1 MAGMNIGNG
10 KMQTGE
16 IRASI
21 VMPAYN
27 AASDVRRSIG
37 SALAQTEPRC
47 EVLVID
53 DASNDNTVAVVRQLA
68 EHDGRVRLLRNA
80 VNRGPAASRNR
91 GFAEARGDWIA
102 LLDADDEFAPHRIE
116 TLISLGE
123 RHAADLVADNLLLC
137 PENGIGPAQAMIPAW
152 ALPVGGFLSL
162 AVFVAGNV
170 GSRHTPRV
178 SYGFLQP
185 IIRREFLQAHDL
197 RYQESNRFGEDFL
210 LYVACLLNGARW
222 WVTPEAMYR
231 YTVRPGSLTDVQSAA
246 DLQRIRSVE
255 SALLCNDALLAS
267 DPDLASALRRH
278 KAVIDRFYYYRAF
291 VDALRARAASR
302 VLRVLFESPLSLP
315 YIVQES
321 LLRAPKITMKALRGG
336 YRVMPRAMPRSPPGT
351 GGSGVRSGGGGAPA
365 L

>member
-1 MAGMNIGNG
+1 MNIGNG
-10 KMQTGE
+10 KMQTEE

-27 AASDVRRSIG
+27 AASYLRQSIG
-37 SALAQTEPRC
+37 SALAQTEQRC

-53 DASNDNTVAVVRQLA
+53 DASSDNTADVVARLA
-68 EHDGRVRLLRNA
+68 EQDGRVRLLRNA

-116 TLISLGE
+116 TLITLGE
-123 RHAADLVADNLLLC
+123 RHGADLVADNLLLC
-137 PENGIGPAQAMIPAW
+137 PESGSGPVQAMIPAW
-152 ALPVGGFLSL
+152 ALPAGGFLSL

-170 GSRHTPRV
+170 GSRRTPRV
-178 SYGFLQP
+178 SFGFLQP
-185 IIRREFLQAHDL
+185 IIRREFLRTHDL

-222 WVTPEAMYR
+222 YVTPEAMYR

-255 SALLCNDALLAS
+255 TALLRDDALLAS
-267 DPDLASALRRH
+267 DPDLAPALRRH
-278 KAVIDRFYYYRAF
+278 KAVIDRFYFYRAF
-291 VDALRARAASR
+291 ADALRAREASR
-302 VLRVLFESPLSLP
+302 VLRVLFESPRSLA
-315 YIVQES
+315 YIVQEGM
-321 LLRAPKITMKALRGG
+321 LRAPRIAMKALRGG
-336 YRVMPRAMPRSPPGT
+336 YRVMPRAVPRSPPGA
-351 GGSGVRSGGGGAPA
+351 GGTGVRSGGGGAPA

>member
-1 MAGMNIGNG
+1 MKLGND
-10 KMQTGE
+10 KMQNGE

-27 AASDVRRSIG
+27 AELYLPRSIG
-37 SALAQTEPRC
+37 SALAQTERRC

-53 DASNDNTVAVVRQLA
+53 DASSDGTAAVVAHLA
-68 EHDGRVRLLRNA
+68 ERDGRVRLLRNA

-91 GFAEARGDWIA
+91 GFAEARGDWIV
-102 LLDADDEFAPHRIE
+102 LLDADDDFAPHRIE
-116 TLISLGE
+116 RLIALGE
-123 RHAADLVADNLLLC
+123 QHAADLVADNLLLC
-137 PENGIGPAQAMIPAW
+137 PENGTAPAQAMIPAH
-152 ALPVGGFLSL
+152 ALPAGRFLSL
-162 AVFVAGNV
+162 AAFVAGNV
-170 GSRHTPRV
+170 GSRRTPRV

-255 SALLCNDALLAS
+255 AALLRDDALLAS
-267 DPDLASALRRH
+267 DPDLAPALRRH

-291 VDALRARAASR
+291 VDALRAHAASR
-302 VLRVLFESPLSLP
+302 ALEVLFESPSSLP
-315 YIVQES
+315 YVIQES
-321 LLRAPKITMKALRGG
+321 LIRAPKIAMKALRGG

-351 GGSGVRSGGGGAPA
+351 GGTGVRTDGGGAPA